1 MSMMNPLAGPAGP
14 GKFSTRTDNLQMG
27 STAYG
32 EGAETA
38 AINTGAPK
46 SKTRGIADNVGGRPV
61 STVDVPAQTPVT
73 PLYAPSQRP
82 EEAVTSGINM
92 GAGAGSEALNIPQP
106 DNTTF
111 QATIRSYMPVLAY
124 VADLPNTSPETRRI
138 IKQLRDQI

>member
-32 EGAETA
+32 EGKETA

-61 STVDVPAQTPVT
+61 STVDVPQEPVT
-73 PLYAPSQRP
+73 SLYAPSQRP
-82 EEAVTSGINM
+82 DEPVTTGVNI
-92 GAGAGSEALNIPQP
+92 GAGAGTEALMMAKPADKLSDTLALMLP
-106 DNTTF
+106 YDTTGEI
-111 QATIRSYMPVLAY
+111 TILYQDALARG
-124 VADLPNTSPETRRI
+124 N
-138 IKQLRDQI
+138 